1 MAASR
6 FSIESFLDS
15 MELKYYT
22 QEGENISWI
31 IMFASNIGVVV
42 NLGESGEY
50 LLFRSLPLIDQTLLS
65 PEKRNS
71 LNTSLLKL
79 NNSFKIGHYCVD
91 DDVVVEAALPI
102 EDGELT
108 ANQFRRCF
116 SVVCR
121 EATTFRER
129 LPVLLGEENAKTSED
144 AIGNLISRLIDG
156 SPSED

>member
-15 MELKYYT
+15 MELKYFT
-22 QEGENISWI
+22 REGEETSWI
-31 IMFASNIGVVV
+31 IMFASNVGVVV

-50 LLFRSLPLIDQTLLS
+50 LLFRSFPLIDHTLLS
-65 PEKRNS
+65 PEKRNA

-91 DDVVVEAALPI
+91 EDVVVETALPV

-108 ANQFRRCF
+108 ANQFRRCL
-116 SVVCR
+116 SMVCR
-121 EATTFRER
+121 EATTFKER
-129 LPVLLGEENAKTSED
+129 LPVLLGEEAPKASED

-156 SPSED
+156 PPN